1 MKCRTPSKTVLGI
14 AFGVLVVG
22 VSLGVPIHLVQMS
35 QIEEVERDDFL
46 GEVEIISQIFSLKT
60 QDTLDVVSLV
70 QRLSNQTTTGPPA
83 LTRQAF
89 NSIFDLVIASFPA
102 ITSVSYST
110 FLLDVQLETLPCTPR
125 PALEDTVLPNQTRF
139 VVTTYLEDGL
149 EDFEC
154 RDIYSSPGNP
164 PIWDGL
170 IDGNTPAGSIINFNA
185 ARNEFS
191 HFIVVPVPGSQNAI
205 YPTLHGS
212 FLSMVSPLPLLF
224 ESISTNPSIYVQVKV
239 NDTRIFETSP
249 VIQGSSTLFTCR
261 DIHLFLPDGFPL
273 TTWRFCFQGDEGVFR
288 HSEERRSII
297 LISVFIGIIGLGA
310 ICFGFYVDFAG
321 QKRAEAAGT
330 SQRQIASWVCHD
342 MRAPLARLD
351 QKSMLGVV
359 STEDLRKEIQKMQ
372 AVVRNVLEIDRL
384 VTARAI
390 TGSFGG
396 CPSQPFHFEDWMNE
410 FLQDMLLPKPLCLHL
425 CVTPQVCP
433 CVRVDKDRLAQILT
447 NLLQNASKHSTT
459 GEASLTFDMDNK
471 LNLLVSIANP
481 STDPLPPP
489 STLYKPPPN
498 YKDIKKIFAATPP
511 PVLRSFMWKNFDPLH
526 RLTKTIVLNWAPSD
540 YTSVGWG
547 LTIVKMLAL
556 GLGGDFFIDYKT
568 GTVEAAFY
576 LPSAAPT
583 PAVWGTP
590 SKTHCAEDAK
600 SEV

>member
-125 PALEDTVLPNQTRF
+125 PALGDTFLPNQTRF
-139 VVTTYLEDGL
+139 AVTTYLEDGL

-154 RDIYSSPGNP
+154 RDTYSSPGNP
-164 PIWDGL
+164 PIWDEL
-170 IDGNTPAGSIINFNA
+170 IDGNAPAGSIINFNA

-191 HFIVVPVPGSQNAI
+191 HFIVVPIPGSQNAI

-212 FLSMVSPLPLLF
+212 FLSTVSPLPLLF

-239 NDTRIFETSP
+239 NDARIFETSP
-249 VIQGSSTLFTCR
+249 VIQGPSTLFTCR
-261 DIHLFLPDGFPL
+261 DIHLFLPDGSPL
-273 TTWRFCFQGDEGVFR
+273 TTWSFCFQGDDGVFR
-288 HSEERRSII
+288 RSQERRSII
-297 LISVFIGIIGLGA
+297 LISGFIGIISLGA
-310 ICFGFYVDFAG
+310 ICFGFYVDLAG
-321 QKRAEAAGT
+321 QKRAEAAAT

-351 QKSMLGVV
+351 QKTMLGVV
-359 STEDLRKEIQKMQ
+359 SSEDLRKEIQKMQ

-384 VTARAI
+384 VT
-390 TGSFGG
+390 GSFGV
-396 CPSQPFHFEDWMNE
+396 CPSQPFHFEEDWMDE
-410 FLQDMLLPKPLCLHL
+410 FLQDMLLPQPLCLHL
-425 CVTPQVCP
+425 CVTPQVRP
-433 CVRVDKDRLAQILT
+433 CVRVDRDRLAQILT

-511 PVLRSFMWKNFDPLH
+511 PVLRSFMWKNSDPVH
-526 RLTKTIVLNWAPSD
+526 RLTKTIVLNSAPSD
-540 YTSVGWG
+540 YLSVGWG

-556 GLGGDFFIDYKT
+556 GLGGDFFIDCKT

-576 LPSAAPT
+576 LPSAAPR

-590 SKTHCAEDAK
+590 SETHCAEDVK